1 MSKRTVNRKQDLL
14 MKSLTDFFNETNVN
28 KMLPIVN
35 GKSTVSLRIIDWF
48 VTNYAKK
55 YNISYYTEHLI
66 DTQEDDKIIKKLVNK
81 QFIVYLNYKSQLKA
95 YSKKQFDPFCRRER
109 ISFFYDKENELV
121 TTVGQ
126 LNFFRWA
133 IENNVLEYINNH
145 LKEIENDMNTSVRSL
160 YSKRNK
166 SKKNN
171 KKSVSGDESKK
182 QRRKRQELSVNAT
195 KSISKH
201 NVKILVKF
209 E

>member
-109 ISFFYDKENELV
+109 ISFFL
-121 TTVGQ
+121 
-126 LNFFRWA
+126 
-133 IENNVLEYINNH
+133 
-145 LKEIENDMNTSVRSL
+145 
-160 YSKRNK
+160 
-166 SKKNN
+166 
-171 KKSVSGDESKK
+171 
-182 QRRKRQELSVNAT
+182 
-195 KSISKH
+195 
-201 NVKILVKF
+201 
-209 E
+209 